1 MYSLGVILFEM
12 KRPAFPTVM
21 ERLEVIEA
29 IRQQN
34 IVFPC
39 DMLAD
44 ILRLLHQWICF
55 YCQNS
60 RLNKWL
66 LNHDPEKRPTAKQ
79 LQTSDMVRPAKVE
92 ADKLQEV
99 LRYGFG
105 NPEIRKKIVA
115 MCLEQKPKTP
125 EDYSKI
131 IRAFFLTP
139 WNQPVGATP
148 MRRQRQRE
156 FEVTNLKLI
165 YFF

>member
-39 DMLAD
+39 DMLTEID
-44 ILRLLHQWICF
+44 RLIHKWLCF
-55 YCQNS
+55 YCKNS

-66 LNHDPEKRPTAKQ
+66 LNHDPERRPTAKQ

-99 LRYGFG
+99 LRYCFD

-115 MCLEQKPKTP
+115 MCLEPKPNTL
-125 EDYSKI
+125 EDYAKI
-131 IRAFFLTP
+131 IMHFFVTP
-139 WNQPVGATP
+139 WNQLVGETP